1 MNSLDNAPVPP
12 ATESG
17 EINARVRELLAPSH
31 QAIDALSDELVQ
43 WLQWQAAKVSTE
55 FGGNESAR
63 IADLLAENQQLL
75 QLNAELESRL
85 QDSSAPKEI
94 QDLQKLYEMS
104 CDEIRELKSQLEEIS
119 TAAAAEPNA
128 AEDDVLDW
136 EAAKRRMMAEL
147 EMEDGLTEPDLGKID
162 RIVAQTDQ
170 LVAEKDGEIE
180 RLRNQLEM
188 TGGGKVIESLLEDCD
203 VVRQERE
210 RLSKLQTEWEEKLR
224 AAEIDISIERAKIS
238 REIAAQQEQLRNLE
252 DKARAQTS
260 ADSED
265 SAPTRGRW
273 LARLG
278 LGEE

>member
-75 QLNAELESRL
+75 QLNAKLESRL

-170 LVAEKDGEIE
+170 LVAEKDGEIG

-224 AAEIDISIERAKIS
+224 AAEIEISIERAKIS

-252 DKARAQTS
+252 DMARAQTS